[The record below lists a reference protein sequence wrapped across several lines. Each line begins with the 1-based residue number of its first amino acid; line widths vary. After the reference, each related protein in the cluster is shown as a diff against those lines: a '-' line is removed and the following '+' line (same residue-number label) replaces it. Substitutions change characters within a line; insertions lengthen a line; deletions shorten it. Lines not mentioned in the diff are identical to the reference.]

1 MAIAESS
8 KVIFC
13 HPYSIIL
20 ESGLT
25 AGQLAL
31 QLVDRGVAAGAG
43 HFYALSFPQHMGL
56 TKNGGFT
63 RIGFF
68 HYNTLAEVQKVVNI
82 LKEIAQEVA

>member
-1 MAIAESS
+1 M
-8 KVIFC
+8 IFC

-56 TKNGGFT
+56 TENGGFT